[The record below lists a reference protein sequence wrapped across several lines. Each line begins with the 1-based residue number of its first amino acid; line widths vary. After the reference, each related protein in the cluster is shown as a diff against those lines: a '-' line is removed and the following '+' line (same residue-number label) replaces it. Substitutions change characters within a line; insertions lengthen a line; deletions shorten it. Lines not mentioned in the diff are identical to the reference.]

1 MFVTKRRA
9 RAAIVAGAMS
19 AALLLTACSGGS
31 SGSGGSDGGDT
42 APAGDGPALI
52 YITSDPI
59 GQNEFLKS
67 GETGIENVAAEL
79 DGSSKTFESKDDET
93 RRSNVEAAIAEAPE
107 VIVMLGFQFG
117 DLAKELA
124 EQNPQQKFVLIDT
137 FVEGAPDNLYQ
148 ATFREQEPSYLLGI
162 EAGLLTEADKA
173 GSVISL
179 DIPLL
184 AKYSEGFAQGAQ
196 SVNDGITIEGPQVI
210 GGDNPF
216 ADPARGKEQALAF
229 AATGV
234 DQVFAVGA
242 ASNGGIM
249 EAAAEKG
256 FFAYGVDANQCPMA
270 PGSVMDGTV
279 KAVDKVVETLV
290 TEIVDG
296 KSVSEATTSFGL
308 KEGGMNIVSLTDG
321 AADSQCV
328 VMEHQDV
335 LDQVTQARDDIVDGK
350 IEVVDPTA

>member
-1 MFVTKRRA
+1 MFVTKRRV
-9 RAAIVAGAMS
+9 RAAVVAGAMS
-19 AALLLTACSGGS
+19 TALLLTACSGAPATNGGS
-31 SGSGGSDGGDT
+31 SASPKTG
-42 APAGDGPALI
+42 GPAFI

-67 GETGIENVAAEL
+67 GKTGIENVAKQL
-79 DGSSKTFESKDDET
+79 GGTSKTFESKDDAT
-93 RRSNVEAAIAEAPE
+93 RSSNLQAAIDEAPA

-117 DLAKELA
+117 DVAKDA
-124 EQNPQQKFVLIDT
+124 AAQNPQQKFVLIDT
-137 FVEGAPDNLYQ
+137 FVEGASDNLYQ
-148 ATFREQEPSYLLGI
+148 ATFREQEPSYLLGV
-162 EAGLLTEADKA
+162 EAGLLTKANKA
-173 GSVISL
+173 GSVVSL

-184 AKYSEGFAQGAQ
+184 AKYSEGFAEGAK
-196 SVNDGITIEGPQVI
+196 SVNAGIAIEGPQVI

-234 DQVFAVGA
+234 DHVFAVGA

-249 EAAAEKG
+249 EAASEKG

-290 TEIVDG
+290 NEIVAN
-296 KSVSEATTSFGL
+296 KSVNEATKSFGL
-308 KEGGMNIVSLTDG
+308 KEQGMNIVSLTDG
-321 AADSQCV
+321 AADSKCV
-328 VMEHQDV
+328 VMEHKEV
-335 LDQVTQARDDIVDGK
+335 LDKVKQVRDDIVSGK
-350 IEVVDPTA
+350 VTVTEPTA

>member
-1 MFVTKRRA
+1 MFFTQGRT
-9 RAAIVAGAMS
+9 RAAVAAGAMS
-19 AALLLTACSGGS
+19 AALLLTACSGGQAE
-31 SGSGGSDGGDT
+31 SGETT
-42 APAGDGPALI
+42 ADGPLFV

-67 GETGIENVAAEL
+67 GKTGIEAVAAAN
-79 DGSSKTFESKDDET
+79 DGTSETFESKDDAS
-93 RRSNVEAAIAEAPE
+93 RRSNLEAAVAEAPE

-117 DLAKELA
+117 DLALEFA
-124 EQNPQQKFVLIDT
+124 EQYPDQAFVLIDT

-162 EAGLLTEADKA
+162 EAGLLTETGTV

-184 AKYSEGFAQGAQ
+184 QKYSAGFDEGAK
-196 SVNDGITIEGPQVI
+196 SSNPDVTTVTPQVI
-210 GGDNPF
+210 GGENPF
-216 ADPARGKEQALAF
+216 ADTARAKEQALAF
-229 AATGV
+229 AATGA

-242 ASNGGIM
+242 ASNGGIF

-270 PGSVMDGTV
+270 PGSVVDGTIKSV
-279 KAVDKVVETLV
+279 NKVVETV
-290 TEIVDG
+290 
-296 KSVSEATTSFGL
+296 VSEILEGKTPAEATSSFGL
-308 KEGGMNIVSLTDG
+308 AEEGMTIVSLTEG

-328 VMEHQDV
+328 IMEYPEV
-335 LDQVTQARDDIVDGK
+335 LEKVTEARDAIVSGEIK
-350 IEVVDPTA
+350 VTDPTA